1 MSTFADF
8 TANDWERLCDAL
20 LTSGELVIAASPQG
34 ALGTLKERVVYF
46 AEISQLLQ
54 NGTAFGLIDE
64 LRLRLQ
70 SRLEE
75 IQRSQ
80 PGEPVSVDQIRHKV
94 LESCRGAAQA
104 LLGRAEPQ
112 EIAYYKQALL
122 WACRQTALA
131 VREKGGFLGI
141 GAQQVTEEENEAIRQ
156 IAYALGLPAAEAI
169 LEAPPA
175 APFRPGAPGFGELFT
190 EDEWST
196 LCLAPLWLSLAVSTA
211 TPSGTFGTAKELMT
225 MGRSLQE
232 AAIRQPPNSLVAT
245 VVKDMTRNRAAIQ
258 LPGQVPRQP
267 PLAGAAAPEQ
277 AAQEAL
283 EYCRKALALV
293 EQKANPQDAG
303 EYRRLL
309 IDLARQVAES
319 AKEGGASVS
328 PEEQHLLDELA
339 SMLGTE

>member
-1 MSTFADF
+1 MSTYADF

-20 LTSGELVIAASPQG
+20 LTSGELVIVASPQG

-94 LESCRGAAQA
+94 LESCCGAAQT

-112 EIAYYKQALL
+112 EIAYYKQGLL

-169 LEAPPA
+169 VEAPPA

-196 LCLAPLWLSLAVSTA
+196 LCLAPLWLSLAVSA
-211 TPSGTFGTAKELMT
+211 AAPSGTIGTAKELIT

-258 LPGQVPRQP
+258 LTGQP
-267 PLAGAAAPEQ
+267 PLAGTAVSEQ

-293 EQKANPQDAG
+293 EQKASPQDAG
-303 EYRRLL
+303 EYRHLL

-319 AKEGGASVS
+319 AKEGGASIS